1 MHFILICLERH
12 IQQPISYQQGHAYP
26 IYTSSS
32 PIASITA
39 VFVVLTHFSLD
50 HGMPLLLRTILRMLF
65 VYACKLLDSGRM
77 KNGVG
82 QRSNAGQRHHA
93 GARPVRFLEGRPPG
107 RTPPRGAARCVGPKW
122 YNLIALHAPAHPS
135 HAVMSQL
142 SSSTALPVCAQMRC
156 MQSCDPH
163 PYE

>member
-1 MHFILICLERH
+1 MHFILICLKRH
-12 IQQPISYQQGHAYP
+12 IQQPIFISARTCVSY

-32 PIASITA
+32 PIASMTA
-39 VFVVLTHFSLD
+39 VFIVLTHFSLD
-50 HGMPLLLRTILRMLF
+50 HGMPLLLRTILLLEY
-65 VYACKLLDSGRM
+65 VCKLLDSGRM

-93 GARPVRFLEGRPPG
+93 GARPVHFLEGRPPG

-122 YNLIALHAPAHPS
+122 YNVIALHAPAHPS
-135 HAVMSQL
+135 HAVMTQL